1 MNRKQAFI
9 DFVNDLIKNCK
20 YPVEMNEDVE
30 FYWNYLKNSND
41 DEIKNP
47 LFTENGKRLLI
58 CLQKHPEKET
68 WKAREVA
75 DELGISSRSVSGGMR
90 KLVNDGF
97 VEKLNDNPVVY
108 AITNK
113 GKEITIE
120 EELRRKY

>member
-58 CLQKHPEKET
+58 CLQEHPEK
-68 WKAREVA
+68 KHGRHVKQLMN
-75 DELGISSRSVSGGMR
+75 LG
-90 KLVNDGF
+90 LV
-97 VEKLNDNPVVY
+97 LVVFL
-108 AITNK
+108 AECVNW
-113 GKEITIE
+113 
-120 EELRRKY
+120 

>member
-1 MNRKQAFI
+1 MNLNTA
-9 DFVNDLIKNCK
+9 IKELEK
-20 YPVEMNEDVE
+20 EKVLRTSL
-30 FYWNYLKNSND
+30 FKLTH
-41 DEIKNP
+41 EIKNP

-58 CLQKHPEKET
+58 CLQEHPEKEA

-120 EELRRKY
+120 E

>member
-1 MNRKQAFI
+1 MS
-9 DFVNDLIKNCK
+9 
-20 YPVEMNEDVE
+20 EDAE

-58 CLQKHPEKET
+58 CLQEHPEKEA

-120 EELRRKY
+120 E

>member
-9 DFVNDLIKNCK
+9 DFVNDLIKNCEH
-20 YPVEMNEDVE
+20 PVGMSEDAE

-41 DEIKNP
+41 NEIENP
-47 LFTENGKRLLI
+47 VFTENGKRLLT
-58 CLQKHPEKET
+58 CLQEHPEKEA

-75 DELGISSRSVSGGMR
+75 EELGISSRSVSGGMR

-120 EELRRKY
+120 E

>member
-9 DFVNDLIKNCK
+9 DFVNDLIENCK

-58 CLQKHPEKET
+58 CLQEHPEKEA

-75 DELGISSRSVSGGMR
+75 DELGISSRSVSGAMR
-90 KLVNDGF
+90 KLVTDNF
-97 VEKLNDNPVVY
+97 VEKIGKNPSIY
-108 AITNK
+108 MLTEK
-113 GKEITIE
+113 GKNYNIKGENE
-120 EELRRKY
+120 

>member
-9 DFVNDLIKNCK
+9 DFVNDLIKNCEH
-20 YPVEMNEDVE
+20 PVGMSEDAE

-41 DEIKNP
+41 NEIENP

-58 CLQKHPEKET
+58 CLQEHPEKEA
-68 WKAREVA
+68 WKAREVT

-120 EELRRKY
+120 E

>member
-1 MNRKQAFI
+1 MSRKQAFI
-9 DFVNDLIKNCK
+9 DFVNDLIKNCEH
-20 YPVEMNEDVE
+20 PVGMSEDAE

-58 CLQKHPEKET
+58 CLQEHSEKEA

-75 DELGISSRSVSGGMR
+75 EELGISSRSVSGGMR

-120 EELRRKY
+120 E